1 MATIELKHEIS
12 PEEEML
18 SVFERNEETSEPQT
32 QKLRE
37 TPEDIKQEAIINSL
51 AFHPKED
58 ILAAGDVDGD
68 IYLYRYSCNDGE
80 NKELWSSGHHLKSC
94 RKVAFTS
101 DGEKLFSVS
110 KDKAVHIMDVVA
122 GKLVKR
128 IPKAHSKPINA
139 LLLVDENVVAT
150 GDDEGTLKVWDMRK
164 STSFMS
170 LKHHEDYISDIVADP
185 AKRTLLTSSGDGTM
199 GVINLKKRR
208 FELLSEIQDGDLT
221 SVSIM
226 KHGRKVVCGSS
237 EGMLYIFN
245 WNGFGA
251 TSDRFA
257 LQAETVDC
265 IVPITDSILC
275 TGSMDGV
282 ISGGSGG
289 SLTVRKG
296 VILLQEDFS
305 GVPDSHKFPCM
316 RGQVL
321 KINKENLKHRG
332 KLLESSTV
340 NTLLDHLDNSD
351 GVLTSEQDNNEDINK
366 HKLQGN
372 FCPLTV
378 YLNIKMFV
386 PEKLKSSQASPS
398 IYWSKL
404 SMTNYSSSLKLLEL
418 KN

>member
-1 MATIELKHEIS
+1 MMATAELKHEIS
-12 PEEEML
+12 LEEEML
-18 SVFERNEETSEPQT
+18 SVLEENEETSKPQT
-32 QKLRE
+32 QKIRE

-68 IYLYRYSCNDGE
+68 IYLYRYSCNEGE

-94 RKVAFTS
+94 RSVAFS
-101 DGEKLFSVS
+101 KLFSVS

-139 LLLVDENVVAT
+139 LLVVDENVVAT

-170 LKHHEDYISDIVADP
+170 LKHHEDYISDIAADP

-199 GVINLKKRR
+199 GVINLKRR
-208 FELLSEIQDGDLT
+208 GFELLSEIQDGDLT
-221 SVSIM
+221 SMSIM

-237 EGMLYIFN
+237 EGMLYVFN

-257 LQAETVDC
+257 LQAESVDC

-275 TGSMDGV
+275 TASMDGV
-282 ISGGSGG
+282 IRAVNILPNRVVGSVGQHIGEPIEEIACSWDKRFLASCAHDQLIKFWDISGLSAMRVSDYRQQKKKDGH
-289 SLTVRKG
+289 LKALNNKAFHG
-296 VILLQEDFS
+296 VGDFFS
-305 GVPDSHKFPCM
+305 G
-316 RGQVL
+316 
-321 KINKENLKHRG
+321 
-332 KLLESSTV
+332 
-340 NTLLDHLDNSD
+340 LLDINDANGTTEEAEDSD
-351 GVLTSEQDNNEDINK
+351 EEDDGDSERN
-366 HKLQGN
+366 
-372 FCPLTV
+372 
-378 YLNIKMFV
+378 
-386 PEKLKSSQASPS
+386 
-398 IYWSKL
+398 
-404 SMTNYSSSLKLLEL
+404 
-418 KN
+418 